1 MKKRIIIIAVVLVV
15 SLQLFI
21 LGYRNY
27 KTRMDLHTNSS
38 YSVEMVNPG
47 VFSRTEDEKTEAYT
61 KLLEREFEKD
71 INYLNG
77 VVFSKVNL
85 VLDDNNDIQGV
96 RVAYTYDEERISE
109 ERVTKLKEDI
119 EDFMQANCPDANL
132 TVSGYPMMENVS
144 EEYVDGKQ
152 GPEITLPYNLDEE
165 WNIVPLD

>member
-47 VFSRTEDEKTEAYT
+47 VFSRTEDEKT
-61 KLLEREFEKD
+61 
-71 INYLNG
+71 
-77 VVFSKVNL
+77 
-85 VLDDNNDIQGV
+85 
-96 RVAYTYDEERISE
+96 
-109 ERVTKLKEDI
+109 
-119 EDFMQANCPDANL
+119 DANL